1 MIVLKYTEDGAIA
14 RLGLNNPPLHI
25 LTNQVRQ
32 ALFDAVARIEANPDV
47 RVVIIESVN
56 GRAFSVGSDIKE
68 FPVDQL
74 GGVAKIRFEQYL
86 LDRIE
91 RLPAVTI
98 AKLDGPALGGGAELM
113 LACDFRIASSRTKI
127 GFPEILLGAL
137 PAAGGMKRLL
147 RDLGP
152 QRAKELVLLGEP
164 IDASRAYDIGLI
176 NKVVDPDT
184 LEGEV
189 IALASRLALL
199 PASAIRQA
207 KRVLGAGNGTD
218 NIDTLEAEAFGALFE
233 SSDLPEGLSAF
244 LQKRSPDF
252 NQK

>member
-1 MIVLKYTEDGAIA
+1 MIVLKYREDGAIA

-199 PASAIRQA
+199 PASATRQA